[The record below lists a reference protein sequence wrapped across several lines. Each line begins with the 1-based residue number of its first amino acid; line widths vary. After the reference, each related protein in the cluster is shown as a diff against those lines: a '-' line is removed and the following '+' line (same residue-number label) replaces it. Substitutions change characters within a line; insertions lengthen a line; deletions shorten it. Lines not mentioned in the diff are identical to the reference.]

1 MGTEQ
6 GPFRIL
12 FVDDDVVILDVL
24 EEMLTLAGYDVK
36 VTDDPQKAVE
46 LVWKEDFDLV
56 ITDLGMPKLDGWA
69 VARRVKARN
78 TMIPV
83 IVLTGWGAQYEER
96 DLSGYGVDLLLQ
108 KPVDRRALI
117 DAIEELLTHSIPRP
131 GRRRRH
137 KRFRGRRGESVKVAP
152 LSDGSPTY
160 PGELLDISRSGLC
173 FLHNERENPVGALLR
188 IETASFEGFTL
199 DLSPALVVYDMMLEH
214 ESSSGGINN
223 CRRCG
228 IQFEDLSGERVLQL
242 ESFIQSCASDDI

>member
-12 FVDDDVVILDVL
+12 LVDDDLQVLGVL
-24 EEMLTLAGYDVK
+24 EAMLTSAGHDVK

-56 ITDLGMPKLDGWA
+56 ITDLGMPKLDGWT

-78 TMIPV
+78 IMIPV
-83 IVLTGWGAQYEER
+83 IVLTGWGVQYEER
-96 DLSGYGVDLLLQ
+96 DLSMHGVDLLFP
-108 KPVDRRALI
+108 KPVDRQVLI
-117 DAIEELLTHSIPRP
+117 DAIEELVAHSIRRP

-137 KRFRGRRGESVKVAP
+137 KRFRGKRGESVRVAP
-152 LSDGSPTY
+152 LSPGSPTY

-173 FLHNERENPVGALLR
+173 FLHNERENPVGTLLR
-188 IETASFEGFTL
+188 VETRSPEGFTL

-214 ESSSGGINN
+214 ESSLGEIKN

-228 IQFEDLSGERVLQL
+228 IQFEDLSGEQAFQL

>member
-1 MGTEQ
+1 MGAEQ

-12 FVDDDVVILDVL
+12 LVDDDLLVLGVL
-24 EEMLTLAGYDVK
+24 ESMLTSAGHDVK

-56 ITDLGMPKLDGWA
+56 VTDLGMPKLDGWA

-83 IVLTGWGAQYEER
+83 IVLTGWGAQYEGR
-96 DLSGYGVDLLLQ
+96 DLSGYGVALLLP
-108 KPVDRRALI
+108 KPVDRRTLI

-137 KRFRGRRGESVKVAP
+137 KRFRGKRGESVRVAP
-152 LSDGSPTY
+152 LSPGSPTY

-188 IETASFEGFTL
+188 VEIRSPEGFTL

-214 ESSSGGINN
+214 ESSLGAIKN

-228 IQFEDLSGERVLQL
+228 IQFEDLSGEQAFQL
-242 ESFIQSCASDDI
+242 ESFIQSRASDDI

>member
-1 MGTEQ
+1 MGPRR

-12 FVDDDVVILDVL
+12 LVDDDVLVLGVL
-24 EEMLTLAGYDVK
+24 EVMLTAAGHDVK
-36 VTDDPQKAVE
+36 VTDDPHKAVE

-69 VARRVKARN
+69 LARRVKARN
-78 TMIPV
+78 AMMPV

-96 DLSGYGVDLLLQ
+96 DLSEHGVALLLA

-117 DAIEELLTHSIPRP
+117 DSIEELLTHSIRRP

-137 KRFRGRRGESVKVAP
+137 KRFPGKRGESVRVAP
-152 LSDGSPTY
+152 LSPGLPACS
-160 PGELLDISRSGLC
+160 GELLDISRSGLC
-173 FLHNERENPVGALLR
+173 FLHYEKENPVGALLR
-188 IETASFEGFTL
+188 VEARSAEGFTL

-214 ESSSGGINN
+214 EPGLGEIKN

-228 IQFEDLSGERVLQL
+228 IQFEDLPGEQAFQL
-242 ESFIQSCASDDI
+242 ESFIRSCASDDI

>member
-12 FVDDDVVILDVL
+12 LVDDDLLVLGVL
-24 EEMLTLAGYDVK
+24 EAMLTSAGHDVK

-69 VARRVKARN
+69 VARRVKAKN

-83 IVLTGWGAQYEER
+83 IVLTGWGAQYEQR
-96 DLSGYGVDLLLQ
+96 DLSGYGVALLLP

-137 KRFRGRRGESVKVAP
+137 KRFRGKRGESVRVAP
-152 LSDGSPTY
+152 LSPGSPTY

-173 FLHNERENPVGALLR
+173 FLHDERENPVGALLR
-188 IETASFEGFTL
+188 VETRSPEGFTL

-214 ESSSGGINN
+214 ESSLGEIKN

-228 IQFEDLSGERVLQL
+228 IQFEDLSGEQAFQL

>member
-12 FVDDDVVILDVL
+12 LVDDDLQVLGVL
-24 EEMLTLAGYDVK
+24 ETMLASAGHDVT

-83 IVLTGWGAQYEER
+83 IVLTGWGAQYEDR
-96 DLSGYGVDLLLQ
+96 DLSGQGVDLLLP
-108 KPVDRRALI
+108 KPLGRGTLI
-117 DAIEELLTHSIPRP
+117 EAIEELLTRSLPRP

-137 KRFRGRRGESVKVAP
+137 KRFRVKRGESVRVAP
-152 LSDGSPTY
+152 LPPDSPTC

-188 IETASFEGFTL
+188 VETRSPGGFTL
-199 DLSPALVVYDMMLEH
+199 DLSPALVVYDMMLERQ
-214 ESSSGGINN
+214 SSLGETKN

-228 IQFEDLSGERVLQL
+228 IQFEDLSGERAFQL
-242 ESFIQSCASDDI
+242 ESFIQSHASDDI